1 MFKAILGNKVLW
13 YMGSRYLTYGL
24 QFITTLIIAITLGP
38 GSFGIWSFLL
48 LIINFF
54 NIVDF
59 GISNSL
65 SVLLVQDKL
74 NRLNCKKHIS
84 SGVFIITVVSLLILL
99 IYFMIITLDIP
110 LLTKYNAKN
119 YLPYILIVILISYF
133 NKLFSSVYRVHNKLF
148 EIAFYQSVIPFIL
161 FLFVVVLKKGEITFL
176 VGAYVLGSILSLLLF
191 ILRGGIVLSKN
202 ISISSINTVAQKGI
216 WLFLYNSAFYFII
229 YTMSFGVSLL
239 YTVEEYG
246 KYNFAYTLSNAVV
259 LLIDSFTFIIF
270 PKMIDRLKSTDD
282 IYCKQ
287 TIYAIRGNYTTII
300 HLLIYL
306 ALPAFYFFC
315 MIITKYSDAHRALCL
330 SALALIPYSNAF
342 GLNTYLIAN
351 NKERVLSLISI
362 GCLILNI
369 VFFNILTLVFGIPYD
384 MVFLSIIL
392 SYIIYAIWCSV
403 LISETV
409 TGCCRKKL
417 YSYVRYTFPLRQV
430 IPYIV
435 AIGIILVAFNYHYPL
450 LLFLPCFSFILL
462 NKSHIKKLIK
472 VMITI
477 VIKPQVI
484 DLD

>member
-1 MFKAILGNKVLW
+1 MLKAILGNKVLW
-13 YMGSRYLTYGL
+13 YMCSRYMTYIL

-38 GSFGIWSFLL
+38 ESFGIWSFLL

-74 NRLNCKKHIS
+74 NIVNSKKHIS
-84 SGVFIITVVSLLILL
+84 SGIFITGIISLLVLVMYFTAL
-99 IYFMIITLDIP
+99 ILDIP
-110 LLTKYNAKN
+110 LLAKYNAKN

-148 EIAFYQSVIPFIL
+148 GIAFYQSIIPFLL
-161 FLFVVVLKKGEITFL
+161 FLLVIILKKGEIAFL
-176 VGAYVLGSILSLLLF
+176 IGAYVLGSILSLLLF
-191 ILRGGIVLSKN
+191 LLRGDIVLSKN
-202 ISISSINTVAQKGI
+202 ISTSNINTVVQKGI

-287 TIYAIRGNYTTII
+287 TIYTIRSNYTTII

-306 ALPAFYFFC
+306 ALPVFYFFC
-315 MIITKYSDAHRALCL
+315 MIITKYSDVHRALCL

-369 VFFNILTLVFGIPYD
+369 VFFNILILVFSIPYD
-384 MVFLSIIL
+384 MVFLSIIF
-392 SYIIYAIWCSV
+392 SYIIYAIWCAV
-403 LISETV
+403 PISENI

-417 YSYVRYTFPLRQV
+417 YSYVMYTYPLRQV

-435 AIGIILVAFNYHYPL
+435 AIGIIFVVFNYHYPL
-450 LLFLPCFSFILL
+450 LLFLPCFIFILL
-462 NKSHIKKLIK
+462 NKSRIKKLMK

-477 VIKPQVI
+477 VIKPQVV

>member
-1 MFKAILGNKVLW
+1 MLKAILGNKVLW
-13 YMGSRYLTYGL
+13 YMCSRYMTYIL

-38 GSFGIWSFLL
+38 ESFGIWSFLL

-74 NRLNCKKHIS
+74 NIVNSKKHIS
-84 SGVFIITVVSLLILL
+84 SGIFITGIISLLVLMMYFTAL
-99 IYFMIITLDIP
+99 ILDIP
-110 LLTKYNAKN
+110 LLAKYNAKN

-148 EIAFYQSVIPFIL
+148 EIAFYQSIIPFIL
-161 FLFVVVLKKGEITFL
+161 FLLVIVLKKGEITFL
-176 VGAYVLGSILSLLLF
+176 VGAYLLGSILSLLLF
-191 ILRGGIVLSKN
+191 VLRGDIVLSKN
-202 ISISSINTVAQKGI
+202 ISTSNINTVVQKGI

-270 PKMIDRLKSTDD
+270 PKMIDRLKSTDE

-287 TIYAIRGNYTTII
+287 TIDTIRSNYTTII

-306 ALPAFYFFC
+306 ALPVFYLFC
-315 MIITKYSDAHRALCL
+315 MIITKYSDAYRALCL

-369 VFFNILTLVFGIPYD
+369 VFFNVLTLVFSIPYD
-384 MVFLSIIL
+384 MVFLTIIL
-392 SYIIYAIWCSV
+392 SYIIYAICCAV
-403 LISETV
+403 TINENV
-409 TGCCRKKL
+409 TGCRKNV
-417 YSYVRYTFPLRQV
+417 YNYVVYTFPLRQF

-435 AIGIILVAFNYHYPL
+435 AIGVIFVVFHYHYPF
-450 LLFLPCFSFILL
+450 LLFLPCFIFVLF
-462 NKSHIKKLIK
+462 NKSHIRNLMK
-472 VMITI
+472 VIVTI
-477 VIKPQVI
+477 VVKPQVV

>member
-1 MFKAILGNKVLW
+1 MLKAILGNKVLW
-13 YMGSRYLTYGL
+13 YMCSRYMTYIL

-38 GSFGIWSFLL
+38 ESFGIWSFLL

-74 NRLNCKKHIS
+74 NIVNSKKHIS
-84 SGVFIITVVSLLILL
+84 SGIFITGIISLLVLMMYFTAL
-99 IYFMIITLDIP
+99 ILDIP
-110 LLTKYNAKN
+110 LLAKYNAKN

-148 EIAFYQSVIPFIL
+148 EIAFYQSIIPFIL
-161 FLFVVVLKKGEITFL
+161 FLLVIVLKKGEITFL
-176 VGAYVLGSILSLLLF
+176 VGAYLLGSILSLLLF
-191 ILRGGIVLSKN
+191 VLRGDIVLSKN
-202 ISISSINTVAQKGI
+202 ISTSNINTVVQKGI

-270 PKMIDRLKSTDD
+270 PKMIDRLKSTDE

-287 TIYAIRGNYTTII
+287 TIDTIRSNYTTII

-306 ALPAFYFFC
+306 ALPVFYLFC
-315 MIITKYSDAHRALCL
+315 MIITKYSDAYRALCL

-369 VFFNILTLVFGIPYD
+369 P
-384 MVFLSIIL
+384 
-392 SYIIYAIWCSV
+392 
-403 LISETV
+403 
-409 TGCCRKKL
+409 
-417 YSYVRYTFPLRQV
+417 
-430 IPYIV
+430 
-435 AIGIILVAFNYHYPL
+435 
-450 LLFLPCFSFILL
+450 
-462 NKSHIKKLIK
+462 
-472 VMITI
+472 
-477 VIKPQVI
+477 
-484 DLD
+484 

>member
-1 MFKAILGNKVLW
+1 MLKAILGNKVLW
-13 YMGSRYLTYGL
+13 YMCSRYMTYIL

-38 GSFGIWSFLL
+38 ESFGIWSFLL

-74 NRLNCKKHIS
+74 NIVNSKKHIS
-84 SGVFIITVVSLLILL
+84 SGIFITGIISLLVLMMYFTAL
-99 IYFMIITLDIP
+99 ILDIP
-110 LLTKYNAKN
+110 LLAKYNAKN

-148 EIAFYQSVIPFIL
+148 EIAFYQSIIPFIL
-161 FLFVVVLKKGEITFL
+161 FLLVIVLKKGEITFL
-176 VGAYVLGSILSLLLF
+176 VGAYLLGSILSLLLF
-191 ILRGGIVLSKN
+191 VLRGDIVLSKN
-202 ISISSINTVAQKGI
+202 ISTSNINTVVQKGI

-270 PKMIDRLKSTDD
+270 PKMIDRLKSTDE

-287 TIYAIRGNYTTII
+287 TIDTIRSNYTTII

-306 ALPAFYFFC
+306 ALPVFYLFC
-315 MIITKYSDAHRALCL
+315 MIITKYSDAYRALCL

-351 NKERVLSLISI
+351 NKER
-362 GCLILNI
+362 
-369 VFFNILTLVFGIPYD
+369 
-384 MVFLSIIL
+384 
-392 SYIIYAIWCSV
+392 
-403 LISETV
+403 
-409 TGCCRKKL
+409 
-417 YSYVRYTFPLRQV
+417 
-430 IPYIV
+430 
-435 AIGIILVAFNYHYPL
+435 
-450 LLFLPCFSFILL
+450 FSR
-462 NKSHIKKLIK
+462 
-472 VMITI
+472 
-477 VIKPQVI
+477 
-484 DLD
+484 